1 MLKKNLTAIA
11 LLLAAF
17 GAQAQSTPAKLELAN
32 RIVKLQQPN
41 IESMARALAT
51 QPAADMLDRAGAA
64 LPERVPA
71 EKREAVAKG
80 IQADAKKYVDEA
92 VPLVSDRAVKLAP
105 TTIAPLL
112 AEKFTEEELRLIATT
127 MESPAWNKFQ
137 QTAGEMQKVLV
148 DKLVADT
155 SPAIE
160 PKLKALEQS
169 IGKRL
174 GVEPTAAP
182 AKASKPAGK

>member
-1 MLKKNLTAIA
+1 
-11 LLLAAF
+11 
-17 GAQAQSTPAKLELAN
+17 
-32 RIVKLQQPN
+32 
-41 IESMARALAT
+41 
-51 QPAADMLDRAGAA
+51 
-64 LPERVPA
+64 
-71 EKREAVAKG
+71 
-80 IQADAKKYVDEA
+80 
-92 VPLVSDRAVKLAP
+92 
-105 TTIAPLL
+105 
-112 AEKFTEEELRLIATT
+112 
-127 MESPAWNKFQ
+127 
-137 QTAGEMQKVLV
+137 MQKVLV